1 MYRDEADLQLLAE
14 LAGVLDETVTANG
27 LSPGTYVVL
36 RALVVAEDDPSPV
49 TAVAERLRAGPDEVA
64 ALCGR
69 LVQEGF
75 AETRPNGVVAS
86 EAGKQRVELIDG
98 EANEAMRAYVLERPH
113 TATVYGLVAAMQSGR
128 FTVVDLLEM
137 LAEGPTE
144 TEGAA
149 VPVNGLDLRFGAPSH
164 DGSGHR
170 GCADERAR
178 LSFVHRPQ
186 GVGIEGCTLRSRARR
201 DLASRIEIDNLT
213 TNHSNSASCECRA
226 RRNPQLPCD
235 QCRVVSLR
243 VDREDAERF
252 GQQGVPGQ
260 NGHSFA
266 VHDVGGWAT
275 AAQRVVIH

>member
-27 LSPGTYVVL
+27 LSAGTYVVL

-86 EAGKQRVELIDG
+86 ETGKQRVELIDG

-149 VPVNGLDLRFGAPSH
+149 
-164 DGSGHR
+164 
-170 GCADERAR
+170 E
-178 LSFVHRPQ
+178 
-186 GVGIEGCTLRSRARR
+186 
-201 DLASRIEIDNLT
+201 
-213 TNHSNSASCECRA
+213 
-226 RRNPQLPCD
+226 
-235 QCRVVSLR
+235 
-243 VDREDAERF
+243 
-252 GQQGVPGQ
+252 
-260 NGHSFA
+260 
-266 VHDVGGWAT
+266 
-275 AAQRVVIH
+275 